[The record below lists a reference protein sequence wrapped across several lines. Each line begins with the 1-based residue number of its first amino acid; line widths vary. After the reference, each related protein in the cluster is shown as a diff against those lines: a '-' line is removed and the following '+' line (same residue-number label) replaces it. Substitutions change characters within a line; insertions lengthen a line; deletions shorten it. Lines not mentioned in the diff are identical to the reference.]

1 MASPESIK
9 PLACLCLL
17 WLSLATFTGAQTAIK
32 PETNATPQT
41 ALAAEPAAPLK
52 EYREI
57 LQQERKLLEE
67 QSEKYYARIDKL
79 IDRTTYGLGLLVL
92 VALALFWWV
101 FGKTRKDLES
111 AIRAD
116 LEKDI
121 RDSLQKDLDRIQA
134 EVAALRDS
142 RRVCWA
148 YNSDTTDVERYAR
161 RLQAAGLKQI
171 SLYKETSGKILNLS
185 QFDLIILSYDG
196 TERMQQKLKEVVNDL
211 NAEPEKTPILI
222 HTPTATLSDEEIK
235 MLEQYQAYSLAK
247 VALVFYD
254 RALSLSRLGK
264 IPE

>member
-1 MASPESIK
+1 MASHASIK
-9 PLACLCLL
+9 SLACFCLL
-17 WLSLATFTGAQTAIK
+17 WLLLATFIGAQPAVK
-32 PETNATPQT
+32 PETNATPPT
-41 ALAAEPAAPLK
+41 ALAAEPGAPLK

-57 LQQERKLLEE
+57 LQQERKLLED

-101 FGKTRKDLES
+101 FGKTRKELEA

-121 RDSLQKDLDRIQA
+121 RGSLQKDLDRIQA

-148 YNSDTTDVERYAR
+148 FNPDTTEIEKYAR
-161 RLQAAGLKQI
+161 RLRAAGLKQI
-171 SLYKETSGKILNLS
+171 TPYPETSDKILNLP
-185 QFDLIILSYDG
+185 QFDLVILSYDG
-196 TERMQQKLKEVVNDL
+196 SEKMRQKLKEIVNDL
-211 NAEPEKTPILI
+211 NVEPEKTPLLI
-222 HTPTATLSDEEIK
+222 HTPNATVSDEEMK
-235 MLEQYQAYSLAK
+235 MLEEYQAYSLAK

-264 IPE
+264 IQP